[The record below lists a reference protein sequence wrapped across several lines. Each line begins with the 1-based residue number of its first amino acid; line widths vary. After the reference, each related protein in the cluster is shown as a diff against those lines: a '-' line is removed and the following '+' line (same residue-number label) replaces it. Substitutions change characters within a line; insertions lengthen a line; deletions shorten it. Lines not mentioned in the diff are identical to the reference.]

1 MKLAIWFALVVA
13 VVAIGP
19 ILTIKALN
27 ILFGLGIDV
36 NLYTWL
42 ATFWLQILF
51 VAPKNISK

>member
-1 MKLAIWFALVVA
+1 MKFTILVTMLLAVIV
-13 VVAIGP
+13 IGP

-36 NLYTWL
+36 NIFTWM